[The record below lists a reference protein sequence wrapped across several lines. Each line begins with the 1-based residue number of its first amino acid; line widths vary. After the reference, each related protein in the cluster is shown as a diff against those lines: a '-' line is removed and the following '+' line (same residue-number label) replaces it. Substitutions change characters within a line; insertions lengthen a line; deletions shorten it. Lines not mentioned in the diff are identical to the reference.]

1 MSSNPASIAE
11 LAYQLWVRRG
21 CPEGSEELDWLEA
34 EQQLAAARS
43 SLSAASEASPDSKGD
58 SSPETAIL
66 TSDTASGHSPGSAPT
81 DADEKWQRGTDTAA
95 GSTSERGPRNRA
107 GARKS

>member
-34 EQQLAAARS
+34 ERQLAAARS
-43 SLSAASEASPDSKGD
+43 SPSTASEASPESKGD
-58 SSPETAIL
+58 SSPETAIP
-66 TSDTASGHSPGSAPT
+66 TSDPASGHSPGSTPT
-81 DADEKWQRGTDTAA
+81 IAGEKWQRGTDTGARSAA
-95 GSTSERGPRNRA
+95 EQGPRTR